1 MKRLGLVLLVG
12 CASAA
17 TKENASSAK
26 RESPEAGVGVP
37 VDAAVALVD
46 AAAPS
51 LVAAPQPVTAFY
63 PVVQGACPA
72 ARPVLIGS
80 TPVLHFAK
88 AAWAMP
94 PDAPAKLLAQQPPPY
109 YSQFVGTMVGDTWR
123 IAALGGTD
131 LDHVWY
137 TIGSFSGRGE
147 DQTELTLGK
156 KTLETPHGQFGYYGI
171 QHVIQQ
177 PDGSIW
183 AYAQHGMYLDI
194 PGDEKLRALGSDP
207 TGAAWRYNRWF
218 AWSKDGTPLDINL
231 PMGDMELAQRLDSGE
246 LVTAAV
252 TAQGALQLRRW
263 SPTRKV
269 NDLTTTDVVRS
280 GLPELRVGKMRA
292 VMKHK
297 DKPVFYIYDGADKL
311 AAAPVSAKA
320 HGASSWVVTQSDELW
335 ITTSDGKLFIEAKDG
350 TITEEKLPENGTL
363 ARETSTPWLMGS
375 SGAVYERTGKEWHKL
390 ALPDGLWSDAPH
402 PPDQV
407 EWVSVLGAE
416 TWVGTVRTDKG
427 FGSKNPTAVRTFYS
441 SKPRATPL
449 RCGSPFAASILS
461 PLPPR
466 PDASCKDFIVVLGR
480 ERGANGKVAIPYAK
494 IAASL
499 KGDAVLGDSL
509 SLGVFGSDGAY
520 GMHASTPEIAGAV
533 AKKLAHVTSHEPE
546 LVCASS
552 TFDEKRSATLDVKA
566 GAFTS
571 IPDAGA
577 P

>member
-17 TKENASSAK
+17 TKENASTAK
-26 RESPEAGVGVP
+26 KESPEGGVSVA
-37 VDAAVALVD
+37 VDAAVAVAD

-51 LVAAPQPVTAFY
+51 PAAPQLVTAFY
-63 PVVQGACPA
+63 PVAQGACAA

-94 PDAPAKLLAQQPPPY
+94 ADGPAQLLARQPPPY
-109 YSQFVGTMVGDTWR
+109 YSRFVGTMVGGDWR

-147 DQTELTLGK
+147 DQTTLTLGK
-156 KTLETPHGQFGYYGI
+156 KTLETPHGEYGYYGI

-183 AYAQHGMYLDI
+183 AYGQHGMYLDI
-194 PGDEKLRALGSDP
+194 PGDEKLRAL
-207 TGAAWRYNRWF
+207 TGETAAWRYNRWF
-218 AWSKDGTPLDINL
+218 AWSKDGTPLEINL
-231 PMGDMELAQRLDSGE
+231 PMGDMELAQRLDGGE

-252 TAQGALQLRRW
+252 TDRGAAQLRRW

-269 NDLTTTDVVRS
+269 NDLTTNDIVGS
-280 GLPELRVGKMRA
+280 GVPELRIGKTRA

-297 DKPVFYIYDGADKL
+297 AKPVFYSYDGVDKL

-320 HGASSWVVTQSDELW
+320 QGASSWVVTQNDELW

-363 ARETSTPWLMGS
+363 ARETSTPWLMAS
-375 SGAVYERTGKEWHKL
+375 SGTAVYERTGKEWRKL
-390 ALPDGLWSDAPH
+390 AVPDGLWSDATH
-402 PPDQV
+402 PPNQV
-407 EWVSVLGAE
+407 EWIAVLGGE
-416 TWVGTVRTDKG
+416 TWLGTVRTDKG
-427 FGSKNPTAVRTFYS
+427 FGAKSPTAVRTFYS
-441 SKPRATPL
+441 SAPRATPL

-480 ERGANGKVAIPYAK
+480 ERSDSGKVAIPYAK
-494 IAASL
+494 IATAL
-499 KGDAVLGDSL
+499 KGDAALGESL
-509 SLGVFGSDGAY
+509 SLGVFGSEGAY
-520 GMHASTPEIAGAV
+520 GLHASTREIADEL
-533 AKKLAHVTSHEPE
+533 AKKLAHVTAHEPE
-546 LVCASS
+546 IVCGTAS
-552 TFDEKRSATLDVKA
+552 FDEKRSATLDVKA